1 MNPSTQNKLI
11 IPAVIVLVALILVGA
26 VYCFRTYS
34 NVSPFEKS
42 GDTYTE
48 TIDGQTYQMQDYV
61 PTYGQ
66 KGIRTSSTATSTA
79 ASMAGWKTYTNS
91 QYGFSFQYPTT
102 YQAQNPD
109 SNLMS
114 LPSKTNVVELHGS
127 PDNIL
132 VTYASGSTL
141 DESSGKYGTDKIYFD
156 TTKNQWMRTTVVS
169 IGDGRQH
176 TETTV
181 ITLSYGNGG
190 LAYFS
195 DDTGISVSTI
205 IPLSHNSFVIMGIAD
220 NSPGDESVLS
230 NIAAT
235 FTITN

>member
-1 MNPSTQNKLI
+1 MNPSTPNKLL
-11 IPAVIVLVALILVGA
+11 IPAVIVIVALILVGG
-26 VYCFRTYS
+26 VYWIHYS
-34 NVSPFEKS
+34 QTVNQPQAINMQNVATTPAPVPSS
-42 GDTYTE
+42 QN
-48 TIDGQTYQMQDYV
+48 TINA
-61 PTYGQ
+61 
-66 KGIRTSSTATSTA
+66 SSTPVNGSVATSTA